1 MSGEQR
7 LWQEVLLLA
16 INDVARSRTTRDMA
30 NAISWFKG
38 ERCRDICFLLG
49 RDPQEL
55 KRIVLDLAQRS
66 PAQRRYWMLQIKKE
80 MRVEERLKETWEEE
94 EITNLQP
101 LRYHGT

>member
-16 INDVARSRTTRDMA
+16 VNDVARSRTTREMA
-30 NAISWFKG
+30 SAVDWFRSQ
-38 ERCRDICFLLG
+38 RCRDICFLLG

-66 PAQRRYWMLQIKKE
+66 PTQRRYWMLQIKKE

-101 LRYHGT
+101 LRYHGI

>member
-30 NAISWFKG
+30 NAISWFKS
-38 ERCRDICFLLG
+38 ERRRDICFLLG

-55 KRIVLDLAQRS
+55 KQIVIDLAQRS
-66 PAQRRYWMLQIKKE
+66 PSQRQYWMVQIKKE
-80 MRVEERLKETWEEE
+80 MREKERLGEPWEEE
-94 EITNLQP
+94 EKLTSQP
-101 LRYHGT
+101 LRYHGS